1 MKSAT
6 IGRWLRI
13 GVMLLAVPVWAL
25 AAAPPLADTDIN
37 KAVETVLF
45 VDNYVPASQIDVAT
59 AEGIVTLSG
68 TVDNLLAKERA
79 IQLAESIKGV
89 RAVIDQVIV
98 TPAVRPDAEIK
109 SDVEQA
115 LLDDPAVGRYDVH
128 ITVTNG
134 VVTLTGKVGS
144 YAEQQLAP
152 EVVKA
157 VRGVV
162 AVNNLITF
170 SMANV
175 GPRTDTEIAA
185 DVQRL
190 LDMDIW
196 VYNRLIN
203 VAVTNGTVHL
213 IGEVKSAIGKRRAAA
228 DAWEAGAQ
236 AVDTTGLQVVTWL
249 GPRRQRD
256 YLGPMKTD
264 PIIARDIRTAF
275 LYDPRLTVTNVDV
288 TVDFGEATL
297 RGVVDNLAAKRAAEA
312 DAYNT
317 IGVWNVTN
325 WIKVRPVTAST
336 DADLTKRIEA
346 AFRRDPYLELSLVK
360 VKVRHGIVT
369 LSGVVDTVAERS
381 QAVAVANRIRGVIDV
396 RDSLI
401 AMPATERQMLNPPDI
416 KYNLP
421 PPMLALPLAVRDQQL
436 QKAVEYQLKWNS
448 LLDADEVHVAVD
460 NGVVTLTGAVDS
472 WVESGAAEDSALKVG
487 ASKVINHLK
496 VRH

>member
-1 MKSAT
+1 MKSAA
-6 IGRWLRI
+6 IWKWLRI
-13 GVMLLAVPVWAL
+13 GVVLLAMPVWAM
-25 AAAPPLADTDIN
+25 AADPPLADTEIN

-79 IQLAESIKGV
+79 VQLAESIKGV
-89 RAVIDQVIV
+89 RAVIDQVTV
-98 TPAVRPDAEIK
+98 TPSVRPDAEIK

-115 LLDDPAVGRYDVH
+115 LSDDPAVGLYDVH

-152 EVVKA
+152 AVVKA
-157 VRGVV
+157 VRGVI
-162 AVNNLITF
+162 AVKNLITF

-175 GPRTDTEIAA
+175 SPRTDIEIAA

-196 VYNRLIN
+196 VYDRLIK
-203 VAVTNGTVHL
+203 VAVTNGTVYL
-213 IGEVKSAIGKRRAAA
+213 TGEVKSAIGKRCAAA

-236 AVDTTGLQVVTWL
+236 VVDTTGLQVVTWL

-256 YLGPMKTD
+256 YLGPNKTD
-264 PIIARDIRTAF
+264 PTIARDVKTAF
-275 LYDPRLTVTNVDV
+275 LYDPRLNVTNVEV
-288 TVDFGEATL
+288 SVDFGVATL

-325 WIKVRPVTAST
+325 LIKVRPVTVPT
-336 DADLTKRIEA
+336 DVELTKRIEA

-381 QAVAVANRIRGVIDV
+381 QAAAVANRIRGVIDV
-396 RDSLI
+396 RNSLV
-401 AMPATERQMLNPPDI
+401 AMPATERELLNPPDL

-421 PPMLALPLAVRDQQL
+421 PPVLALPLGARDQQL

-448 LLDADEVHVAVD
+448 LLDATEVHVAVD
-460 NGVVTLTGAVDS
+460 NGVVTLTGTVGS

-487 ASKVINHLK
+487 ASKVINNLK